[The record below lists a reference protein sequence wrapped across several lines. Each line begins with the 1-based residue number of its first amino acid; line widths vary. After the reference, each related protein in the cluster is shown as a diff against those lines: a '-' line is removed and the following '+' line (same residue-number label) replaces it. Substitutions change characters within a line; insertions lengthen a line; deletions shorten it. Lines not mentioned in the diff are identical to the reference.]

1 MEIYALVG
9 RSGTGKSF
17 KAQAVAGMHGID
29 YILDDG
35 LLIKGTKVIA
45 GISAKREKT
54 KFAAV
59 RRAVYLDEE
68 HKNEIISALL
78 EAAPEKILIVG
89 TSQHMV
95 NSIMGILN
103 IDGKYIQI
111 NIEDISTTEE
121 LELAF
126 KGRKINGKHI
136 IPVPTFEIK
145 KAFSG
150 YFIDSI
156 KQFTRR
162 NEKSEE
168 QYEKSVVRPTFSYLG
183 SYEIND
189 VVLKKIIEESALE
202 IESVKKVVTIDIE
215 NKKEGIIIVITTVIN
230 YKKQIPE
237 IINEM
242 SKKIKINVEFMTGIN
257 VLEINT
263 IVKSLVF

>member
-9 RSGTGKSF
+9 KSGTGKSF

-45 GISAKREKT
+45 GKSAKREKT

-59 RRAVYLDEE
+59 RRAVFLDEE
-68 HKNEIISALL
+68 HRNEIINALI
-78 EAAPEKILIVG
+78 EFSPEKILIIG
-89 TSQHMV
+89 TSQHMIK
-95 NSIMGILN
+95 SIMGILN
-103 IDGKYIQI
+103 MDGKYNQI
-111 NIEDISTTEE
+111 NIEDISTSEE
-121 LELAF
+121 LELAVR
-126 KGRKINGKHI
+126 GRKINGKHI

-183 SYEIND
+183 SYEISD

-202 IESVKKVVTIDIE
+202 IENVSRIVSIDIE
-215 NKKEGIIIVITTVIN
+215 NKKEGIIIVIITVLN
-230 YKKQIPE
+230 YKNHIPE
-237 IINEM
+237 IVNEM
-242 SKKIKINVEFMTGIN
+242 SKKIKSNVEYMTGIN

-263 IVKSLVF
+263 IIKSLVF